1 MTLALPKLSAATA
14 GTVFAISLPQCGKA
28 NRPQGSGSIAMS
40 LPLATVELT
49 APLATDRREPAR
61 LNFNRWIEATSG
73 DRIIKT
79 ASVLTLIALWYFGAA
94 MLPSSVMPAPH
105 VVVKVL
111 WTEMAAG
118 PIWVDV
124 IITLSRIAVAF
135 CVAMSAALVL
145 GFAMGLSRT
154 AERYFDIWVVGG
166 LTLPS
171 LVLIL
176 TIFMIVGLNEKAAV
190 IAAALPV
197 IPILTINI
205 WEGIKSVDQKLIDM
219 SRAYHASQ
227 QRIIRS
233 VIAPQIAPT
242 LLASARFGLGLI
254 WKMVLF
260 VELLGRSDGIGYK
273 IEFYYQMFNMSEV
286 LAHALLFLFIML
298 FLEIVVLGRL
308 ERRVFRW
315 RPAQRR
321 L

>member
-1 MTLALPKLSAATA
+1 MT
-14 GTVFAISLPQCGKA
+14 
-28 NRPQGSGSIAMS
+28 MS
-40 LPLATVELT
+40 LPLTTVELA
-49 APLATDRREPAR
+49 APLAADGPERAPVKLR
-61 LNFNRWIEATSG
+61 RWIEDDSG

-111 WTEMAAG
+111 WAEMTAG
-118 PIWVDV
+118 SIWVDV
-124 IITLSRIAVAF
+124 AITLTRIAIAFSVAL
-135 CVAMSAALVL
+135 SAAVVL

-205 WEGIKSVDQKLIDM
+205 WEGIKGVDTKLIDM
-219 SRAYHASQ
+219 SRAYHASRY
-227 QRIIRS
+227 RIIYS

-242 LLASARFGLGLI
+242 LMASARFGLGLI

-298 FLEIVVLGRL
+298 FLEIVLLGKL
-308 ERRVFRW
+308 ERHLFRW
-315 RPAQRR
+315 RPVRRR

>member
-1 MTLALPKLSAATA
+1 
-14 GTVFAISLPQCGKA
+14 
-28 NRPQGSGSIAMS
+28 MS
-40 LPLATVELT
+40 LPLATVELAT
-49 APLATDRREPAR
+49 PLAADGPERAPVKLR
-61 LNFNRWIEATSG
+61 RWIEDDSG

-111 WTEMAAG
+111 WAEVTAG

-124 IITLSRIAVAF
+124 AITLTRIAIAFSVAL
-135 CVAMSAALVL
+135 SAAVVL

-205 WEGIKSVDQKLIDM
+205 WEGIKGVDPKLIDM
-219 SRAYHASQ
+219 SRAYHASRY
-227 QRIIRS
+227 RIIYS

-242 LLASARFGLGLI
+242 LMASARFGLGLI

-298 FLEIVVLGRL
+298 FLEIVLLGKL
-308 ERRVFRW
+308 ERHLFRW
-315 RPAQRR
+315 RPVRRR

>member
-1 MTLALPKLSAATA
+1 MT
-14 GTVFAISLPQCGKA
+14 
-28 NRPQGSGSIAMS
+28 MS

-49 APLATDRREPAR
+49 APLAADGPERAPVKLA
-61 LNFNRWIEATSG
+61 RWIEDDSG

-111 WTEMAAG
+111 WAEMTAG

-124 IITLSRIAVAF
+124 AITLTRIAIAFSVAL
-135 CVAMSAALVL
+135 SAAVVL

-205 WEGIKSVDQKLIDM
+205 WEGIKGVDPKLIDM
-219 SRAYHASQ
+219 SRAYHASRY
-227 QRIIRS
+227 RIIYS

-242 LLASARFGLGLI
+242 LMASARFGLGLI

-298 FLEIVVLGRL
+298 FLEIVLLGRL
-308 ERRVFRW
+308 ERHLFRW
-315 RPAQRR
+315 RPVRRR

>member
-1 MTLALPKLSAATA
+1 MT
-14 GTVFAISLPQCGKA
+14 
-28 NRPQGSGSIAMS
+28 MS
-40 LPLATVELT
+40 LPLATVELA
-49 APLATDRREPAR
+49 APLAADGPERAPVKLR
-61 LNFNRWIEATSG
+61 RWIEDDSG

-79 ASVLTLIALWYFGAA
+79 ASVLTLVALWYFGAA

-111 WTEMAAG
+111 WAEMTAG

-124 IITLSRIAVAF
+124 AITLTRISIAFSVAL
-135 CVAMSAALVL
+135 SAAVVL

-205 WEGIKSVDQKLIDM
+205 WEGIKGVDPKLIDM
-219 SRAYHASQ
+219 SRAYHASRH
-227 QRIIRS
+227 RIIYS

-242 LLASARFGLGLI
+242 LMASARFGLGLI

-298 FLEIVVLGRL
+298 FLEIVLLGKL
-308 ERRVFRW
+308 ERHLFRW
-315 RPAQRR
+315 RPVRRR

>member
-1 MTLALPKLSAATA
+1 
-14 GTVFAISLPQCGKA
+14 
-28 NRPQGSGSIAMS
+28 MS
-40 LPLATVELT
+40 LPSAAVDLT
-49 APLATDRREPAR
+49 APLAADRASSAPFK
-61 LNFNRWIEATSG
+61 LHRWIEGFSS
-73 DRIIKT
+73 DRSIKL
-79 ASVLTLIALWYFGAA
+79 ASVLTLVAIWYFGAA
-94 MLPSSVMPAPH
+94 MLPASIMPAPH
-105 VVVKVL
+105 AVVKVL
-111 WTEMAAG
+111 WTEMTAG
-118 PIWVDV
+118 PIWADV
-124 IITLSRIAVAF
+124 GITLTRIAIAF
-135 CVAMSAALVL
+135 SIAMSAALVL
-145 GFAMGLSRT
+145 GFAMGLSRS

-176 TIFMIVGLNEKAAV
+176 TVYMIVGLNEKAAV

-205 WEGIKSVDQKLIDM
+205 WEGIKGVDQKLIDM
-219 SRAYHASQ
+219 SRAYHANHR
-227 QRIIRS
+227 RIIFS

-298 FLEIVVLGRL
+298 FIEIVLLGKL
-308 ERRVFRW
+308 ERHLFRW
-315 RPAQRR
+315 RPALRR